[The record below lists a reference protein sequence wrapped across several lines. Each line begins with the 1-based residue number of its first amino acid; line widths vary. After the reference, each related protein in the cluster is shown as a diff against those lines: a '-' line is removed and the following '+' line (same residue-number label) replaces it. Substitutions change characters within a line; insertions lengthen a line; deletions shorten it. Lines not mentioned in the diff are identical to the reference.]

1 MPKYSA
7 PFCPA
12 LRYRYCVRSVW
23 YHETDENCCLFHLN
37 ERVFHVWQYQVNRFR
52 PRYLCRYSPHLLPCC
67 GGPRIAHTD
76 GAHGKPRT
84 RIDKT
89 KTHRSVLLSAHPIRC
104 CYPVPSRSRP
114 VPSYR
119 RGGTFFSS
127 HRLISPAVSLSHPLC
142 LISSR
147 STCRVKR
154 GDGRLVSFPI
164 PGFVP
169 YRLVSSDEGK
179 QDDGAV
185 VPSCRPIPWRS
196 FISPQSRLR
205 LVRRLGL
212 SCRRASRLASFRPGS
227 SHQMRDKQARRQ
239 GVSSSSVPSHPP
251 RPRHPCGR
259 ACRPRVLVPL
269 SPHPQQA
276 SRRAGRTRQPRG
288 VGGGLFFQ
296 AVGSDGAL

>member
-1 MPKYSA
+1 MSA
-7 PFCPA
+7 RSDMMIKLLFCSLSMKVFSCSA
-12 LRYRYCVRSVW
+12 LSSCS
-23 YHETDENCCLFHLN
+23 F
-37 ERVFHVWQYQVNRFR
+37 RF
-52 PRYLCRYSPHLLPCC
+52 S
-67 GGPRIAHTD
+67 
-76 GAHGKPRT
+76 
-84 RIDKT
+84 
-89 KTHRSVLLSAHPIRC
+89 LSASVSCSSVALLRKSPYCSYRWHTRAITPSYRQDKKRAVQSC
-104 CYPVPSRSRP
+104 SPLSGSVPPLVPSPRP
-114 VPSYR
+114 VPSSR
-119 RGGTFFSS
+119 RGEAFFHHLIVSS
-127 HRLISPAVSLSHPLC
+127 RLAVSLSHPFHLVSFPVS
-142 LISSR
+142 L
-147 STCRVKR
+147 KR
-154 GDGRLVSFPI
+154 GEGHLVSFPI

-288 VGGGLFFQ
+288 VGGGAFLSSSGGRRGVVILPSAWRFYSH
-296 AVGSDGAL
+296 ARRR